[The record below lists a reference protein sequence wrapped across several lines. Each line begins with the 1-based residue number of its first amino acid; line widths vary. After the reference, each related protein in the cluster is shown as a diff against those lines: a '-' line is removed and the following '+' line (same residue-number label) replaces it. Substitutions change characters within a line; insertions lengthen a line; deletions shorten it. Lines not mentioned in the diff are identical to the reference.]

1 MGEYEP
7 HPIVWTRERVSRLW
21 AYYGAL
27 PGQEQLY
34 FTAHS
39 GASVLRFVREHVP
52 LEGKLVLDFGCGRGS
67 LLKRMVANGV
77 ACQGLEF
84 SEASAREAERTVGS
98 SPLFRGVVRA
108 GALPAPIPDASVD
121 VVLFVEVIEH
131 LLPEDLQP
139 TLAEIRRVLRPGGHV
154 VVTTPHAE
162 DLAALMLHCPEC
174 GSTYHRWQHLRSFRA
189 ADLSSLMTS
198 AGFEQDL
205 CTPLTFTMETSRKAG
220 LVRGLLSAY
229 ARLRHGPPPH
239 PHLAFVG
246 RRPSTGA

>member
-7 HPIVWTRERVSRLW
+7 HPIVWTRERVTRLW
-21 AYYGAL
+21 EYYGSL

-39 GASVLRFVREHVP
+39 GASVLRFVREQVP
-52 LEGKLVLDFGCGRGS
+52 LEGRLVLDFGCGRGS
-67 LLKRMVANGV
+67 LLKRLVAAGV

-84 SEASAREAERTVGS
+84 SAASAREAESAVGA
-98 SPLFRGVVRA
+98 SPLFRGVVHA
-108 GALPAPIPDASVD
+108 SELPSSIPDSSVD

-131 LLPEDLQP
+131 LLPGDLAP

-162 DLAALMLHCPEC
+162 DLGASMLHCPEC
-174 GSTYHRWQHLRSFRA
+174 GSTYHRWQHMRSFRP
-189 ADLSSLMTS
+189 ADLSSVMKTS
-198 AGFEQDL
+198 GFDEDV

-229 ARLRHGPPPH
+229 SRLRHGPPPH
-239 PHLAFVG
+239 PHLAYVG
-246 RRPSTGA
+246 RRPGGEQ